1 MMTIERLV
9 KNMAVV
15 TASFALIWTSGCKA
29 DQESAG
35 KKREPAPKATT
46 SARTQAPMTA
56 KAPALPVL
64 APATVLVDVDGNK
77 LTVKEADEQIK
88 PMLGANAD
96 KMGDDMIARLMPRL
110 RQQAVERFVVR
121 TLLTAEADR
130 KGIKAEAAD
139 LDDAIATIKTRLPPG
154 MTLNDALKKEGLTE
168 PELRTNLVTEV
179 RFKKLIESEVPTNRA
194 PSDAEVS
201 RYYEEN
207 KSRFVAPESVEAR
220 HILVKVPEEATAE
233 VKTQKKAKAED
244 LRKQL
249 VDGAD
254 FDKLARENSDCPSKT
269 SGGNLGSFGRGQMVK
284 PFEDAAFSQPVKQIG
299 PVVETVFGYHIIEVL
314 DRTAAK
320 TNSLDEVKARLSE
333 TLKQRT
339 QMETVNKYLVALR
352 AKSKIAYDDSVKPA
366 AEAPGG
372 EAE

>member
-1 MMTIERLV
+1 M
-9 KNMAVV
+9 
-15 TASFALIWTSGCKA
+15 
-29 DQESAG
+29 
-35 KKREPAPKATT
+35 
-46 SARTQAPMTA
+46 
-56 KAPALPVL
+56 
-64 APATVLVDVDGNK
+64 
-77 LTVKEADEQIK
+77 
-88 PMLGANAD
+88 
-96 KMGDDMIARLMPRL
+96 
-110 RQQAVERFVVR
+110 
-121 TLLTAEADR
+121 
-130 KGIKAEAAD
+130 
-139 LDDAIATIKTRLPPG
+139 
-154 MTLNDALKKEGLTE
+154 
-168 PELRTNLVTEV
+168 
-179 RFKKLIESEVPTNRA
+179 VPTNRA